1 MNLFYLAKPMYGGW
15 ISFTSHLALK
25 YNYPLYRIT
34 KRTEKTQRHL
44 GYDVFYTN
52 ICSNDISKY
61 NNILITA
68 IDKNYYKYLEFFPDN
83 TSIVIHDPTEV
94 KCNSSKSLIEH
105 LPRFNIITIRKTVQ
119 EYLKNKY
126 NLDSTFKVHPFYRYH
141 ITDSNKRYNYNIS
154 SISRIDYDKNT
165 ELLLKANRLLK
176 HNNLQT
182 IDIYGKKNDMYVYR
196 NLKELD
202 SMDENDPDSNYKGTF
217 KKDFNTLDSILNN
230 VSYIID
236 LSSINYD
243 GGGSQYTFLEAL
255 HHNCV
260 LILNKKWIDNKDTP
274 FKHNYN
280 CIVVDNEND
289 ILDFVKNIKKY
300 DYNKLLNNSKLLLT
314 EHINA
319 VW

>member
-15 ISFTSHLALK
+15 ISFTSHLSLK

-68 IDKNYYKYLEFFPDN
+68 IDKNYYNYLEYFPDN

-94 KCNSSKSLIEH
+94 KSNASKPLLNH
-105 LPRFNIITIRKTVQ
+105 LPRFNIITIRETVKN
-119 EYLKNKY
+119 YLKDTY
-126 NLDSTFKVHPFYRYH
+126 NLDSELKYHPFYRYP
-141 ITDSNKRYNYNIS
+141 TTKSNKLHTNYIT

-165 ELLLKANRLLK
+165 EIIIKANRLLK

-196 NLKELD
+196 NLKDID
-202 SMDENDPDSNYKGTF
+202 SMNENDPNSNYKGTF

-230 VSYIID
+230 VSYVID
-236 LSSINYD
+236 LSSIYKD
-243 GGGSQYTFLEAL
+243 GGGSQYTFLEAI

-260 LILNKKWIDNKDTP
+260 LILNSKWVDNNKTP

-280 CIVVDNEND
+280 CIVVKNEND
-289 ILDFVKNIKKY
+289 ILDFVKNI
-300 DYNKLLNNSKLLLT
+300 DNYNYKQLLNNSKLLLID
-314 EHINA
+314 HIN
-319 VW
+319 VSW